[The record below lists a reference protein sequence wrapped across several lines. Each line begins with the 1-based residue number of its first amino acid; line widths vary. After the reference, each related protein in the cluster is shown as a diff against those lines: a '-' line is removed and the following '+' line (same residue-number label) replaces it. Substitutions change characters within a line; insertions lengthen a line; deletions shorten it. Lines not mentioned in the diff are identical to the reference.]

1 MGQPAFTVMFPM
13 QGSKLVTYMN
23 NRPQQQ
29 QQQQQDL
36 TRNLQALQIE
46 KKKQQPQQQPQPQP
60 PPPSSTPLSTLSGVQ
75 EFYPASFTAANG
87 AGRYPSGGAASS
99 HSSVGEMRYKYISNR
114 TSYVMLMPKVSQ

>member
-1 MGQPAFTVMFPM
+1 M

-46 KKKQQPQQQPQPQP
+46 KKKQQPQQQPQP

-87 AGRYPSGGAASS
+87 TGRYPSGGAASS